1 MTIVSGAVPRR
12 ALAGAVVRAAGRTMK
27 RWWLAY
33 MTWRIERLAI
43 SRLSAMSDRQLKD
56 IGILRSQI
64 EIAVKGETEDPH
76 RSRFGALFTF
86 GSHRSARDDGY
97 GGAFL

>member
-1 MTIVSGAVPRR
+1 MSIISGAVSRR
-12 ALAGAVVRAAGRTMK
+12 APVGVVVLAVGTTVK

-64 EIAVKGETEDPH
+64 EIAVKGETDDPH
-76 RSRFGALFTF
+76 LSRFGAPLAF
-86 GSHRSARDDGY
+86 GSRRPG
-97 GGAFL
+97 

>member
-1 MTIVSGAVPRR
+1 MSIASGAVPRR
-12 ALAGAVVRAAGRTMK
+12 APAASVVRAAGRTMK

-56 IGILRSQI
+56 IGIQRSQI
-64 EIAVKGETEDPH
+64 ESAVLT
-76 RSRFGALFTF
+76 
-86 GSHRSARDDGY
+86 
-97 GGAFL
+97 GGAWSPGSLAPCCATPSRGRS